1 MALSTAK
8 CIRQMTFLS
17 STILLIK
24 RPRPHQ
30 QPTLFVLAAAMC
42 GTLCS
47 YTSCLSRFPVSPSSF
62 LEASMTPGLL
72 LVQNLG
78 SGTSRGCDRIMSGY
92 TGMVDSGSVAQF
104 MDVTGASQEA
114 AKFFLESSGGV
125 VDAAVDQ
132 FFATGGE
139 FSAAGAPEE
148 ETVEH
153 DNVVPPGKQFLGI
166 TPSFAS
172 GIFYT
177 SPRSNTWTMSSFSL
191 FSVRALHISNSL
203 AVYLPSTAWNETAFA
218 AYDIAMCC
226 DSNAGPSCTVASG
239 GRAASANNCCPEHAT
254 TPSSAGQGQGP
265 LLGRHGQGQ

>member
-1 MALSTAK
+1 
-8 CIRQMTFLS
+8 
-17 STILLIK
+17 
-24 RPRPHQ
+24 
-30 QPTLFVLAAAMC
+30 
-42 GTLCS
+42 
-47 YTSCLSRFPVSPSSF
+47 
-62 LEASMTPGLL
+62 
-72 LVQNLG
+72 
-78 SGTSRGCDRIMSGY
+78 MSGC

-172 GIFYT
+172 GTFLHE
-177 SPRSNTWTMSSFSL
+177 PKKQHLDNVL
-191 FSVRALHISNSL
+191 FFLVFCASITYKQQPGGVL
-203 AVYLPSTAWNETAFA
+203 AKHSME
-218 AYDIAMCC
+218 
-226 DSNAGPSCTVASG
+226 
-239 GRAASANNCCPEHAT
+239 
-254 TPSSAGQGQGP
+254 
-265 LLGRHGQGQ
+265 